1 MTKRMFLATA
11 ILSMTAGLP
20 QGPAQAQEIS
30 LVGTWTGQRERMAK
44 VEGYRDGPATL
55 VITEQKGRA
64 FKGHLNRS
72 NKDGDV
78 KEELWGAFTPN
89 GHLMVGSDEEGFYW
103 FTLVNTDTLDYCYSE
118 SGASAR
124 TTCARLLRQKK

>member
-1 MTKRMFLATA
+1 MKRIVAAAALCLLA
-11 ILSMTAGLP
+11 M
-20 QGPAQAQEIS
+20 PALAQQDLS

-44 VEGYRDGPATL
+44 DDGYRDGLATL

-64 FKGHLNRS
+64 FKGYLSRT

-103 FTLVNTDTLDYCYSE
+103 FTLVNVDTLDYCYSE
-118 SGASAR
+118 AGKSAR
-124 TTCARLLRQKK
+124 TTCARVMRQKK

>member
-1 MTKRMFLATA
+1 MTMRICAATA
-11 ILSMTAGLP
+11 LIMLTT
-20 QGPAQAQEIS
+20 PAVAQQLL

-44 VEGYRDGPATL
+44 VEGYRDGSATM
-55 VITEQKGRA
+55 VITEQTGRA
-64 FKGHLNRS
+64 FKGYLSRA

-78 KEELWGAFTPN
+78 KEDLWGAFTPN

-118 SGASAR
+118 AGKSAR
-124 TTCARLLRQKK
+124 TTCARLIRQKK

>member
-1 MTKRMFLATA
+1 MKRIVVAAATLCLLAT
-11 ILSMTAGLP
+11 
-20 QGPAQAQEIS
+20 PALAQQALS

-44 VEGYRDGPATL
+44 VEGYRDGPATM

-64 FKGHLNRS
+64 FKGYLNRS
-72 NKDGDV
+72 NTDGDV
-78 KEELWGAFTPN
+78 KEDLWGAFTPN

-118 SGASAR
+118 AGKSAR
-124 TTCARLLRQKK
+124 TTCARLMRQKK

>member
-1 MTKRMFLATA
+1 MKRIVAAAALCLLATPV
-11 ILSMTAGLP
+11 L
-20 QGPAQAQEIS
+20 AQQDLS

-44 VEGYRDGPATL
+44 DDGYRDGLATL

-64 FKGHLNRS
+64 FKGYLSRS

-103 FTLVNTDTLDYCYSE
+103 FTLVNVDTLDYCYSE
-118 SGASAR
+118 AGKSAR
-124 TTCARLLRQKK
+124 TTCARMMRQKK

>member
-1 MTKRMFLATA
+1 MKRIVAAAALCLLATPV
-11 ILSMTAGLP
+11 L
-20 QGPAQAQEIS
+20 AQQDLS

-44 VEGYRDGPATL
+44 DDGYRDGLATL

-64 FKGHLNRS
+64 FKGYLSRT

-103 FTLVNTDTLDYCYSE
+103 FTLVNVDTLDYCYSE
-118 SGASAR
+118 AGKSAR
-124 TTCARLLRQKK
+124 TTCARVMRQKK

>member
-1 MTKRMFLATA
+1 MAKRICIA
-11 ILSMTAGLP
+11 AGLALLVT
-20 QGPAQAQEIS
+20 PAIAQQDLS

-44 VEGYRDGPATL
+44 VEGYRDGPATM

-64 FKGHLNRS
+64 FKGYLSRA

-78 KEELWGAFTPN
+78 KEDLWGAFTPN

-118 SGASAR
+118 AGKSAR
-124 TTCARLLRQKK
+124 TTCARLMRQKK

>member
-1 MTKRMFLATA
+1 MTKSLFAVAMLALLAT
-11 ILSMTAGLP
+11 
-20 QGPAQAQEIS
+20 PAVAQQDLS
-30 LVGTWTGQRERMAK
+30 LVGTWTGQRDRMAK
-44 VEGYRDGPATL
+44 DEGYRDGQATM

-64 FKGHLNRS
+64 FKGYLSRS

-78 KEELWGAFTPN
+78 KEDLWGAFTPN

-118 SGASAR
+118 AGKSAR
-124 TTCARLLRQKK
+124 TTCARLIRQKK